1 MCHLLVVGTRLIQ
14 GTPSPHPQKDLWEG
28 MCGSWMSWEAACWG
42 PPTWGAPSRE
52 LAASFHF
59 KLIGMQRKTEL
70 LLTSFKHLHVLMMK
84 ALECY
89 YLKPYNFKD
98 GHYDF
103 TQKLVCFLKYL
114 FYLKT
119 TVETLQFVSQQ
130 CKYFVTGFFAK
141 MLVTQAKEPYSK
153 EMFFLPWLTY
163 KEWVYCSCCWKDFFV
178 MLFHLTEWLL
188 IVNSVSNC
196 RIYYIIVFSGHTLFN
211 FSTDVILLFFLYSA
225 LEVLQK
231 ML

>member
-1 MCHLLVVGTRLIQ
+1 M
-14 GTPSPHPQKDLWEG
+14 
-28 MCGSWMSWEAACWG
+28 
-42 PPTWGAPSRE
+42 
-52 LAASFHF
+52 
-59 KLIGMQRKTEL
+59 
-70 LLTSFKHLHVLMMK
+70 
-84 ALECY
+84 
-89 YLKPYNFKD
+89 
-98 GHYDF
+98 
-103 TQKLVCFLKYL
+103 CFLKYL

-188 IVNSVSNC
+188 IVNSVSNY

-231 ML
+231 MLLNLLFFLPALQNDCVMGVCGTNACDEMLCWWYN